1 MRFLGYRDYAS
12 HVTDRQHGVRYGGGL
27 VLILLSSHTC
37 FLYASHC
44 LPGHFVLDTAFGND
58 FWKNSRRLPE
68 LSNQVLLIK
77 IDDTATLQMTVID

>member
-58 FWKNSRRLPE
+58 CRKDLEDDCLNYEIKS
-68 LSNQVLLIK
+68 LLIK
-77 IDDTATLQMTVID
+77 IGRYYCSAKDCN